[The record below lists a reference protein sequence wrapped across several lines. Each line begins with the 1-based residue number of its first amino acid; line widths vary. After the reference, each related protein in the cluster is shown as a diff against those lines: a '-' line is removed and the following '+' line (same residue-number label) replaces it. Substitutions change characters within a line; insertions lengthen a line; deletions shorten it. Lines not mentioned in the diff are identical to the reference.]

1 MGHKGGCG
9 RTATASGCGERVFGR
24 VKNKEEAKN
33 FSISGSLALF
43 VDLPLIALIHLT
55 TKN

>member
-1 MGHKGGCG
+1 MGHRGGCG
-9 RTATASGCGERVFGR
+9 RTATASGCGERVLGR
-24 VKNKEEAKN
+24 GKKEEARN
-33 FSISGSLALF
+33 FSISRSLVLS

>member
-9 RTATASGCGERVFGR
+9 RTATASGCGERVLGR